1 MNSVLP
7 QRRTTAPPSPGRYRN
22 HHTQEQKHN
31 LPRDVLA
38 LNWRQRSGV
47 PLAFAN
53 RSWARDGRDS
63 SVQSFWPVCASVNL
77 LFAGKQ
83 NVN

>member
-7 QRRTTAPPSPGRYRN
+7 QRRTRAPPSPGRYRN
-22 HHTQEQKHN
+22 HHTEEQKHN
-31 LPRDVLA
+31 LPWDVLA

-47 PLAFAN
+47 PLAFAKFLRN
-53 RSWARDGRDS
+53 FDS

-83 NVN
+83 NAN